1 MVASSVAFQPYRQ
14 MLRAQLRSQ
23 TSYRG
28 SFLIELAASAI
39 LTVVDLLTVIVLFRV
54 SGNLGGFT
62 LSTGLLMASIA
73 NLGFA
78 LASLIVGNVDN
89 LRLGIR
95 TGQLDA
101 LLVRPLGL
109 LRQLLATDFEL
120 RRFGRVAQS
129 LVAVVIAA
137 VVAHLDWTWRTPLLL
152 LIAPVAASVFFAA
165 VYVIAGSV
173 TFWWIDSGEF
183 ANSFT
188 DGGRELVTYPITVYG
203 ELFRR
208 LFAFGLGFAFVVY
221 YPVLLL
227 TGRHDPLGLPSFVGW
242 LSPLAA
248 AAAAGVAAIIWRFG
262 VRHYR
267 STGS

>member
-1 MVASSVAFQPYRQ
+1 

-28 SFLIELAASAI
+28 SFLVELAASAI
-39 LTVVDLLTVIVLFRV
+39 LTVVDLLTVVVLFHV
-54 SGNLGGFT
+54 SGVLGGFT
-62 LSTGLLMASIA
+62 LATGLLMASIA
-73 NLGFA
+73 NLGFS
-78 LASLIVGNVDN
+78 LASLVVGNVDN
-89 LRLGIR
+89 LRQGIR

-109 LRQLLATDFEL
+109 LRQLLASDFEL
-120 RRFGRVAQS
+120 RRIGRVLQGV
-129 LVAVVIAA
+129 VAVVVA
-137 VVAHLDWTWRTPLLL
+137 VLVADLHWSWRTPVLL
-152 LIAPVAASVFFAA
+152 LIAPIAAAVFFCA

-227 TGRHDPLGLPSFVGW
+227 TGLRDPLGLPTWVGW
-242 LSPLAA
+242 LSPPAA
-248 AAAAGVAAIIWRFG
+248 AAAAGIAAVVWRSG
-262 VRHYR
+262 IRHYR